1 MLTKE
6 LDIVRLKDGRTATV
20 LEVFESGK
28 AYLVEVVDA
37 NGKTLDTITV
47 GPDDIEKVVWK
58 A

>member
-20 LEVFESGK
+20 LEVFEAGK

-37 NGKTLDTITV
+37 NGKTLDTPTV

>member
-1 MLTKE
+1 MLTNE

-20 LEVFESGK
+20 LEVFESVK

-37 NGKTLDTITV
+37 NGKTLDMITV